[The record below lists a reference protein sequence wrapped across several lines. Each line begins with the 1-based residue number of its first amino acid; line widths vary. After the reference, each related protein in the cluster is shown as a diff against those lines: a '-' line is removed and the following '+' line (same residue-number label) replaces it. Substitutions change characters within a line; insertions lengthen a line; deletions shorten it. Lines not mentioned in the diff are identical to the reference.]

1 MERIAN
7 TSWFVDGNNKVIK
20 LCDKTVLR
28 ESNTILPMNRIK
40 DFFYNIDLEVG
51 ESVTQKVNF
60 MGEECKVL
68 IKKYNNKSQGNPS
81 TYLSWKGN
89 KINKYIKKVIKL
101 FAMLIVNHMYKFM

>member
-81 TYLSWKGN
+81 RHTYLGRG
-89 KINKYIKKVIKL
+89 IKL
-101 FAMLIVNHMYKFM
+101 INI